1 MGQPPT
7 RTGPSRPGRV
17 RVRQVGKGKSDRE
30 PLLPCAVQIGDASF
44 GFVKLLVVIFLALM
58 VAARVTG
65 ATPFRDGPVATLEVA
80 AMPCGRENAAQD
92 GAVSVAGSGEIP
104 AAAFM

>member
-1 MGQPPT
+1 MGQPLT

-44 GFVKLLVVIFLALM
+44 GFVDFLVVISLALM
-58 VAARVTG
+58 VAAR
-65 ATPFRDGPVATLEVA
+65 AIDPTPLRDVPVAAIEA
-80 AMPCGRENAAQD
+80 SAMPCGRENAAQD
-92 GAVSVAGSGEIP
+92 GAVSVAGSVEIP
-104 AAAFM
+104 AAFM

>member
-1 MGQPPT
+1 MGQPLT

-30 PLLPCAVQIGDASF
+30 PFLPCAVQIGDASF
-44 GFVKLLVVIFLALM
+44 GFVEFLVVIFLALM
-58 VAARVTG
+58 VAARHR
-65 ATPFRDGPVATLEVA
+65 PKPLRDVPVAAIEAA

-92 GAVSVAGSGEIP
+92 GAVSVAGSADIP
-104 AAAFM
+104 AAFM